1 MKNHATEFKIVEMA
15 SVLEVSVSG
24 YYSYCNRG
32 PSQRALE
39 DMRLLTLIKQAFDAS
54 RQTYGRVRI
63 RQALSRQ
70 GIVCSEHRIK
80 RLMRQYGL
88 VPKAAKR
95 FKLTTKANSAVKSA
109 PNQLAQNFSAT
120 KPNEKWVS
128 DITYVWT
135 RAGWLYVAVVM
146 DLYSRKIIGL
156 AMSNRINRELVIKA
170 FLQAMLMR
178 GYPVAL
184 LYHSDQGSQYTS
196 REFQR
201 LMKLY
206 QVAVSMS
213 ATGNCYDN
221 AAMESFFHTL
231 KLECTDDRTFDT
243 REEAITAIF
252 DYIQIFYNN
261 VRMHSYLGYQS
272 PNEFEKQ

>member
-1 MKNHATEFKIVEMA
+1 MKNHVKEFKIVEMA

-24 YYSYCNRG
+24 YYSCCQRG

-39 DMRLLTLIKQAFDAS
+39 DMRLLPLIKQAFDAS

-63 RQALSRQ
+63 RQALLKQ
-70 GIVCSEHRIK
+70 DIVCSEHRIK
-80 RLMRQYGL
+80 RLMRQHGL

-95 FKLTTKANSAVKSA
+95 FKVTTKANPAVKAA
-109 PNQLAQNFSAT
+109 PNKLAQNFSAA

-156 AMSNRINRELVIKA
+156 AMSHRINQALVIKA

-178 GYPVAL
+178 GYPLAL

-206 QVAVSMS
+206 QIAVSMS
-213 ATGNCYDN
+213 AAGNCYDN

-231 KLECTDDRTFDT
+231 KLECTDDMTFNT
-243 REEAITAIF
+243 REEAMSAIF

-272 PNEFEKQ
+272 PNEFEKL